1 MTSPRSPLLA
11 FGTES
16 EPVGV
21 ARKTR
26 MLNMITL
33 ITTIIAAGY
42 CAFYLIFLKLYLV
55 AYYNFIFTIAYLFVF
70 VFTYYHKH
78 KPAKIF
84 FFSVLMLHIFA
95 CTNLFMT
102 RDSGFHLYYFL
113 VPTGVLLLFE
123 LEEKYSKIVLSLSSA
138 LLFLYCENHINEN
151 PLIVVS
157 DKVNHLL
164 YQSVFLI
171 NMLEVIFVLTLFS
184 KQIERN
190 EWHLTKLASTD
201 VLTGLNNRR
210 YFFEKGEK
218 LLGDD
223 NKAGYHFCLLLLDLD
238 YFKKINDQYG
248 HAVGDICL
256 KEAGS
261 LFATIPIKNKLC
273 ARIGGEEFVVV
284 LPSCGPKRAVQLA
297 EELRDR
303 WQNIHIYSEQ
313 GKMVKS
319 TMSIGVSCNFTKQET
334 LQNVLEYADIAL
346 YQAKEEGRNRV
357 RYFQPEHVNDS
368 DLDS

>member
-1 MTSPRSPLLA
+1 
-11 FGTES
+11 
-16 EPVGV
+16 
-21 ARKTR
+21 
-26 MLNMITL
+26 
-33 ITTIIAAGY
+33 
-42 CAFYLIFLKLYLV
+42 
-55 AYYNFIFTIAYLFVF
+55 
-70 VFTYYHKH
+70 
-78 KPAKIF
+78 
-84 FFSVLMLHIFA
+84 
-95 CTNLFMT
+95 MT